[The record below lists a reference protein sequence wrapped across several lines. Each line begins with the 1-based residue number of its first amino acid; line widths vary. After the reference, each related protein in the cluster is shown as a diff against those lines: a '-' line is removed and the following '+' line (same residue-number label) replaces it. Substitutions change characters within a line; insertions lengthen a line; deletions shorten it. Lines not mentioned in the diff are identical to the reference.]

1 MTTWTSDE
9 LNRIATTD
17 ELEMAPL
24 RGDGTPRTA
33 VPIWVVRDRDD
44 LYVRSYRGT
53 DGAWWR
59 TAQGS
64 HEGHIRSGGVDRD
77 VTLVEEGDPGVND
90 RVDDAYRSKYSRYS
104 GTYVEPMV
112 ADTARATTLRLL
124 PR

>member
-24 RGDGTPRTA
+24 QGDGTPRTA
-33 VPIWVVRDRDD
+33 VPIWVVRDGDD

-53 DGAWWR
+53 GGTWWR
-59 TAQGS
+59 TAHGS

-77 VTLVEEGDPGVND
+77 VTLIEEGDPGVND
-90 RVDDAYRSKYSRYS
+90 RVDNAYRSKYGRYS

-112 ADTARATTLRLL
+112 ADTARATTLRLV

>member
-24 RGDGTPRTA
+24 QGDGTPRTA
-33 VPIWVVRDRDD
+33 VPIWVVRDGDD
-44 LYVRSYRGT
+44 LYVRSFRGT
-53 DGAWWR
+53 GGSWWR
-59 TAQGS
+59 TAHGS

-77 VTLVEEGDPGVND
+77 VTLIEEGDPGVND
-90 RVDDAYRSKYSRYS
+90 RVDDAYRSKYGRYS

-112 ADTARATTLRLL
+112 ADTARATTLRLV